1 MSTCGLY
8 SSAIGMCNLT
18 RQRGM
23 YVGTWSITSRRYG
36 ADPAARVSR
45 AGEAKLA
52 CRQAMYG
59 RTVRV
64 AEGGGMPFNGAFQ
77 GRETFPT
84 RDRFVPMPWMPGS
97 FAFAAEVLEMWWSQW
112 SGSGS
117 GILGGR
123 GEVRNRM
130 NRWSRIKRR

>member
-18 RQRGM
+18 GQRGM

-59 RTVRV
+59 RK
-64 AEGGGMPFNGAFQ
+64 
-77 GRETFPT
+77 TFST
-84 RDRFVPMPWMPGS
+84 RDQFVPMPWMPGS
-97 FAFAAEVLEMWWSQW
+97 FAFAAEVLEMRWSQRSG

-117 GILGGR
+117 GILGGV
-123 GEVRNRM
+123 EK
-130 NRWSRIKRR
+130 SAIEALE